1 MSRLSLAGLLL
12 ASGLAHFI
20 VPGPYRRI
28 VPRVLGH
35 APLLVAASGVAEL
48 MAAALIAVPRTRRV
62 GAGLAFVIL
71 LVVWPANLQM
81 ALDAGL
87 PGSRFPGA
95 SAVLTWLRVPL
106 QIPLLI
112 WAWRLARPGAVAR

>member
-28 VPRVLGH
+28 VPRALGH

-81 ALDAGL
+81 ALDAGS
-87 PGSRFPGA
+87 PDGA

-112 WAWRLARPGAVAR
+112 WAWRLARPGAAAR